1 MADDNTDAFTESFRG
16 RPSVTFS
23 AAAEMNLDMF
33 TYTNWYGYGKI
44 KPETKETPASERDKN
59 CYYFPTVALDMSIAL
74 STKLGLIGGD
84 MHVTTP
90 AFLEFG
96 VTYANTK
103 TQAME
108 TSFRSF
114 VTSAGTA
121 VAEST
126 PARLYGAAT
135 SAVVGAI
142 ETAATAVHAKIEGS
156 VVEPDAVRVDN
167 PGAAPPAPPTPPP
180 AIAAAVAAKE
190 GAEQVADTA
199 TDAVSDAVADVA
211 QKEAPE
217 RKDEV
222 IWSTFSAKLCNY
234 LETVTLG
241 SLITENSS
249 VNMSESAQTES
260 MIEDVIEEA
269 MVNRI

>member
-211 QKEAPE
+211 QKEATE
-217 RKDEV
+217 QA
-222 IWSTFSAKLCNY
+222 AK
-234 LETVTLG
+234 TAAK
-241 SLITENSS
+241 
-249 VNMSESAQTES
+249 ESADASAAATAKATSDQAAAAASKRARAT
-260 MIEDVIEEA
+260 IA
-269 MVNRI
+269 